1 MRRSLMRL
9 MVVAAMAAMALVVA
23 APSVLAQAG
32 APTDVD
38 ETPFILKKGAVFG
51 NCAFPVEV
59 QFSGKGK
66 QINLPDGSFIAT
78 SPGLKVTLTNTE
90 TGTQETFSI
99 SGSFDVTTDPET
111 GNVTTTSRGT
121 SLLGDPEAG
130 FVVATG
136 NFSFVLNAK
145 GKLVEPLSGEG
156 ELIDVC
162 EALA

>member
-1 MRRSLMRL
+1 LIKRIMLLFAAVALLALSLAP
-9 MVVAAMAAMALVVA
+9 VVQ
-23 APSVLAQAG
+23 AQAG

-38 ETPFILKKGAVFG
+38 ETPFVLKKGAVFG

-78 SPGLKVTLTNTE
+78 SPGLKVTLTNT
-90 TGTQETFSI
+90 TNGNQETFSI
-99 SGSFDVTTDPET
+99 SGSFDVTTDSKT
-111 GNVTTTSRGT
+111 GNVTTVSRGT

-130 FVVATG
+130 FIVATG
-136 NFSFVLNAK
+136 NFSFVLDAK

-156 ELIDVC
+156 QMIDVC

>member
-1 MRRSLMRL
+1 LIKRIMLLFAAVALLAVSLAP
-9 MVVAAMAAMALVVA
+9 VVQ
-23 APSVLAQAG
+23 AQAG

-38 ETPFILKKGAVFG
+38 ETPFVLKPRAVFG

-78 SPGLKVTLTNTE
+78 SPGLKVTLTNTK
-90 TGTQETFSI
+90 TGTSETFSI

-111 GNVTTTSRGT
+111 GNVTTVSRGT

-136 NFSFVLNAK
+136 NFSFVLDAK